1 MLTLSVFL
9 TTFLPLLAQT
19 QISDPNRFN
28 QFLLLGYGVMWI
40 VAMVYLLNIANR
52 QRNLRQ
58 EIALMRRLLEE
69 DEAGERS

>member
-1 MLTLSVFL
+1 MTVSLFL
-9 TTFLPLLAQT
+9 ASFLPLLAQT
-19 QISDPNRFN
+19 QIGDPNRFN

-69 DEAGERS
+69 DEARERS